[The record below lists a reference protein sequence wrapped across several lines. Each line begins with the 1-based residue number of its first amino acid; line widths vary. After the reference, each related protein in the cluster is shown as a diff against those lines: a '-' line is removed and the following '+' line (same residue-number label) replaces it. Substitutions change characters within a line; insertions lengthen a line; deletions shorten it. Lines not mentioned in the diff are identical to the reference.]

1 MEKTELEKLA
11 VLIPHWVE
19 HNEEHGKEFRKWA
32 DRANAQGHAAVHDE
46 ILQAIEQMD
55 RANASL
61 LKALEHLGG
70 AASGE

>member
-19 HNEEHGKEFRKWA
+19 HNEAHGTEFRKWA
-32 DRANAQGHAAVHDE
+32 DRANAQGHAAVHAE
-46 ILQAIEQMD
+46 ISQAIEQMD

-61 LKALEHLGG
+61 LKALKYLGG
-70 AASGE
+70 DAPGE